1 MILSKTDVMVDSSV
15 HFSTMIIIKDF
26 AAIHSV
32 VIHACPLVMDQFR
45 NNTSVLKRISR
56 YAIDNR
62 EILVNAL

>member
-1 MILSKTDVMVDSSV
+1 MILSKTDIMVNSPV
-15 HFSTMIIIKDF
+15 YFSTMIIIKDA

-45 NNTSVLKRISR
+45 DTFVLKRISR

-62 EILVNAL
+62 KILVDAL